1 MIFMATW
8 RQHLYA
14 TTCQLLLLE
23 EGFFHACVSVAAPPL
38 GFMEMLCMYCKLQ
51 SIACLKLHLTW
62 SVSIAHLRL
71 HLAWSAST
79 TYPNFTWLNVL
90 IFFLSGTFWTKPNF
104 LQLRIEVFRQRYL
117 IAQFCLFYPTPN
129 RLQKAPDI
137 GKLVPELKFILIR
150 WQLAFKVGWVD
161 LTTSSL
167 REGTCGFLNFIF
179 QTFYQLYVE

>member
-1 MIFMATW
+1 MPPRVNFCCWRKDFFMRVLALLPRPW
-8 RQHLYA
+8 ASWKCYVCIA
-14 TTCQLLLLE
+14 SFNQL
-23 EGFFHACVSVAAPPL
+23 HAS
-38 GFMEMLCMYCKLQ
+38 
-51 SIACLKLHLTW
+51 
-62 SVSIAHLRL
+62 
-71 HLAWSAST
+71 
-79 TYPNFTWLNVL
+79 NFTWLDRYRL
-90 IFFLSGTFWTKPNF
+90 HISDFTWLDLPQLHIQTSPDLMFWFFLSGTFWTKPNF

-150 WQLAFKVGWVD
+150 WQLVFKVGWVD